1 MMETLSQGSF
11 TVNGLTRAPPP
22 PAGATH
28 ETGERNEKT
37 AHRDARGAARSLR
50 LGSRAERQLIHD
62 RQERQ
67 RERPEEAR
75 AGLPRH
81 EGTDQAGADDSEAT
95 RSLHGGRH
103 RQARH
108 ADARGAEEISGG

>member
-1 MMETLSQGSF
+1 MIETLSEGSF

-37 AHRDARGAARSLR
+37 AHRDARGTARSLS
-50 LGSRAERQLIHD
+50 LGSRAERQHIHYS
-62 RQERQ
+62 QERQ

-81 EGTDQAGADDSEAT
+81 QGSDQAGADDSEA
-95 RSLHGGRH
+95 RS
-103 RQARH
+103 
-108 ADARGAEEISGG
+108 EEHTSEL